1 MEGSKEDKKSV
12 KDHISKEE
20 LESANGGAEKT
31 FKQQIMKRM
40 MKSDRRF
47 ILPRRMPHP
56 GEHLDN
62 LGNMKPL
69 LKIGQSSLAFL
80 WKTTSNILIQRNSR

>member
-12 KDHISKEE
+12 IDHISKEE

-31 FKQQIMKRM
+31 LKQPIMKRM
-40 MKSDRRF
+40 MKRDRRF

-56 GEHLDN
+56 DDYWN
-62 LGNMKPL
+62 DMGNMKPL
-69 LKIGQSSLAFL
+69 LKPGQSS
-80 WKTTSNILIQRNSR
+80 